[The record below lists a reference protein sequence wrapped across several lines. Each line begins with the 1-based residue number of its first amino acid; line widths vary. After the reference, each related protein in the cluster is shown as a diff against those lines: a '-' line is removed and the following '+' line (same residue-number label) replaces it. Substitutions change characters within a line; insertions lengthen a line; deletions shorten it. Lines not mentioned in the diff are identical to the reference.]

1 LTFAQ
6 CGFHAGLYSQ
16 KTQANRKQ
24 LVTFLATN
32 PQANIFYINRAY
44 SVVYTTLQVGALSD
58 NKFYTKIKYR
68 PAAKNNATYPLPEFK
83 DLKSSK
89 KVPTSFHFLGNQYPD
104 SNRSHTVP

>member
-1 LTFAQ
+1 MQ
-6 CGFHAGLYSQ
+6 DCIHK

-68 PAAKNNATYPLPEFK
+68 PAAKNNATYLLPEFN

-89 KVPTSFHFLGNQYPD
+89 KVH
-104 SNRSHTVP
+104 RSTWC